1 MTSSSTST
9 SAGNNKDTQQHHL
22 YVLYGSQTGNS
33 EQAAEDFCRQLR
45 QKYKINKDND
55 NSNNDDDDHNTS
67 SSFWKQ
73 HNLPECNVTT
83 TCIQLDDFLEL
94 KQAQFDGR
102 CIVIFVSSYGVG
114 QAPLGAYRFRSL
126 ADALILLKKT
136 MDDEKQPSTSSS
148 LTNTGIYNGLYYA
161 VCGLGDSTYPT
172 YLKNPTTI
180 DRALEAAGATRM
192 QPLGKADA
200 HQMGE
205 QAQDK
210 VIQRWIDDLWLPLA
224 KALTTPPPPPTTTT
238 NDNDKKGV
246 MDAKEMQRQTLQL
259 LKRLDPDF
267 KITASVGDNNNN
279 NNLNG
284 TTILIAMAILV
295 AIVAVLLGTGV
306 IPLPTST
313 SPS

>member
-1 MTSSSTST
+1 MTSSSLST
-9 SAGNNKDTQQHHL
+9 PTCKQQHL

-33 EQAAEDFCRQLR
+33 EQAAEDFCRQLQ
-45 QKYKINKDND
+45 QKYKITVDND
-55 NSNNDDDDHNTS
+55 DINNNDNNNTP
-67 SSFWKQ
+67 SFWKQ

-126 ADALILLKKT
+126 ADELVVLKKT
-136 MDDEKQPSTSSS
+136 MNDEKQPSS
-148 LTNTGIYNGLYYA
+148 LFTIYNGLYYA

-180 DRALEAAGATRM
+180 DQALEAAGATRM

-224 KALTTPPPPPTTTT
+224 KALTTTTTT
-238 NDNDKKGV
+238 INDNDKGV
-246 MDAKEMQRQTLQL
+246 VDAKEMQRQTLQL

-267 KITASVGDNNNN
+267 KITASVGGSNN
-279 NNLNG
+279 NNLNS
-284 TTILIAMAILV
+284 TTVLLAMAILV
-295 AIVAVLLGTGV
+295 ALVAVLLGTRV